1 MVVSSLKLSKMKRL
15 LATWV
20 LGGMIF
26 HTGATEKEIVKS
38 TLTEATVYSS
48 GVQLHHKANYNVNI
62 GVTEIIVEGI
72 SPYIDAR
79 SIQVKATGNVVILDS
94 KFSTYYPQPTI
105 KVSEDGVPLKIKKD
119 IKLLEDSLKLMAFD
133 IQEIQDEID
142 VLNSTKSILANNG
155 VIRGQGK
162 VNDSLNL
169 LKQAV
174 DYYSVKMNEL
184 NKKLIALN
192 KRKQEKAEKKRGM
205 DDRLLALRNYQS
217 NGNYVAP
224 ENTTPIPRITV
235 TVSSKEVVSGKLNI
249 SYVASN
255 AGWTPYYDL
264 RSEAATGKLS
274 LTYKAQVYQNTGL
287 DWNDIKLNISTNN
300 PNANKT
306 KPELNPWYIDYTAY
320 RTEQMK
326 KSKMEI
332 ISQPNSVPQAAFNQG
347 FTLSNS
353 ALDDVNAMTA
363 DQFTTVVHHLIAAE
377 FKIDLPY
384 SIKSNNEQHM
394 VLIKQAELD
403 TKFKYY
409 TVPKLDPG
417 VYLVAQMTKLDE
429 LQLVPAKANIYFDGS
444 YIGETY
450 IDPTTMD
457 DTLNLSLGKD
467 PNIVVKRTLL
477 KKDSKEKIIAER
489 KERSFAYNIEVKNLK
504 SSNIE
509 LVIQDQVPITQNG
522 DITIESMELSK
533 GKLDEMTG
541 LVEWTINLK
550 AKETKAI
557 DFNFKIKHAKDK
569 IINL

>member
-1 MVVSSLKLSKMKRL
+1 MKRI
-15 LATWV
+15 LAAWV

-26 HTGATEKEIVKS
+26 QAGATEKEIVKS
-38 TLTEATVYSS
+38 TLTEVTVYSQ
-48 GVQLHHKANYNVNI
+48 GAQLHHKANFNVKV

-79 SIQVKATGNVVILDS
+79 SIQVKAIGNVVILDS
-94 KFSTYYPQPTI
+94 KFSTYYPQPTA
-105 KVSEDGVPLKIKKD
+105 VSVDGIPLKIKKD
-119 IKLLEDSLKLMAFD
+119 IKLLEDSLKIMAFD

-142 VLNSTKSILANNG
+142 VLNATKNILTNNG

-174 DYYSVKMNEL
+174 DYYSLKMVEL
-184 NKKLIALN
+184 NKKLLVLN
-192 KRKQEKAEKKRGM
+192 KRKQERVEKKRGM
-205 DDRLLALRNYQS
+205 DERLQDYRNYEN
-217 NGNYVAP
+217 NGNYNP
-224 ENTTPIPRITV
+224 QENAKPIPRVTI
-235 TVSSKEVVSGKLNI
+235 TVSSKELVTGKLNL
-249 SYVASN
+249 SYVVTN

-264 RSEAATGKLS
+264 RSEASTGKLS

-287 DWNDIKLNISTNN
+287 DWNEVKLNISTNN
-300 PNANKT
+300 PRANKT

-320 RTEQMK
+320 RQVTEK
-326 KSKMEI
+326 KSKMEYLSETNAI
-332 ISQPNSVPQAAFNQG
+332 PQAAFNQG
-347 FTLSNS
+347 FTLNE
-353 ALDDVNAMTA
+353 DVFKDAMTA

-384 SIKSNNEQHM
+384 NIKSNNEQHM

-409 TVPKLDPG
+409 SVPKMDAG

-477 KKDSKEKIIAER
+477 KKDCKEKIIGEK
-489 KERSFAYNIEVKNLK
+489 KERTFAYQFEVLNLK
-504 SSNIE
+504 SSAIE
-509 LVIQDQVPITQNG
+509 LVIQDQLPVTQNA
-522 DITIESMELSK
+522 DITIEATELSK
-533 GKLDEMTG
+533 GKQDDVSG
-541 LVEWTINLK
+541 LIEWTLNLK
-550 AKETKAI
+550 GKETKKF
-557 DFNFKIKHAKDK
+557 DFNFKVKHAKDK
-569 IINL
+569 IINI

>member
-1 MVVSSLKLSKMKRL
+1 MKRI
-15 LATWV
+15 LAAWV

-26 HTGATEKEIVKS
+26 QAGATEKEIVKS
-38 TLTEATVYSS
+38 TLTEVTVYSQ
-48 GVQLHHKANYNVNI
+48 GAQLHHKANFNVKV

-79 SIQVKATGNVVILDS
+79 SIQVKAIGNVVILDS
-94 KFSTYYPQPTI
+94 KFSTYYPQPTA
-105 KVSEDGVPLKIKKD
+105 VSVDGIPLKIKKD
-119 IKLLEDSLKLMAFD
+119 IKLLEDSLKIMAFD

-142 VLNSTKSILANNG
+142 VLNATKNILTNNG

-174 DYYSVKMNEL
+174 DYYSLKMVEL
-184 NKKLIALN
+184 NKKLLVLN
-192 KRKQEKAEKKRGM
+192 KRKQERVEKKRGM
-205 DDRLLALRNYQS
+205 DERLQDYRNYEN
-217 NGNYVAP
+217 NGNYNP
-224 ENTTPIPRITV
+224 QENAKPIPRVTI
-235 TVSSKEVVSGKLNI
+235 TVSSKELVTGKLNL
-249 SYVASN
+249 SYVVTN

-264 RSEAATGKLS
+264 RSEASTGKLS

-287 DWNDIKLNISTNN
+287 DWNEVKLNISTNN
-300 PNANKT
+300 PRANKT

-320 RTEQMK
+320 RKVTEK
-326 KSKMEI
+326 KSKMEYLSETNAI
-332 ISQPNSVPQAAFNQG
+332 PQAAFNQG
-347 FTLSNS
+347 FTLNE
-353 ALDDVNAMTA
+353 DVKDAMTA

-384 SIKSNNEQHM
+384 NIKSNNEQHM

-409 TVPKLDPG
+409 SVPKMDAG

-477 KKDSKEKIIAER
+477 KKDCKEKIIGEK
-489 KERSFAYNIEVKNLK
+489 KERTFAYQFEVLNLK
-504 SSNIE
+504 SSAIE
-509 LVIQDQVPITQNG
+509 LVIQDQLPVTQNA
-522 DITIESMELSK
+522 DITIEATELSK
-533 GKLDEMTG
+533 GKQDDVSG
-541 LVEWTINLK
+541 LIEWTLNLK
-550 AKETKAI
+550 GKETKKF
-557 DFNFKIKHAKDK
+557 DFNFKVKHAKDK
-569 IINL
+569 IISI

>member
-1 MVVSSLKLSKMKRL
+1 MKRI
-15 LATWV
+15 LAAWV

-26 HTGATEKEIVKS
+26 QAGATEKEIVKS
-38 TLTEATVYSS
+38 TLTEVTVYSQ
-48 GVQLHHKANYNVNI
+48 GAQLHHKANFNVKVGI
-62 GVTEIIVEGI
+62 TEIIVEGI
-72 SPYIDAR
+72 SQYIDPR

-94 KFSTYYPQPTI
+94 KYSTYYPQPTI

-119 IKLLEDSLKLMAFD
+119 IKLLEDSLKLLGFD

-142 VLNSTKSILANNG
+142 VLNATKNILSNNG

-174 DYYSVKMNEL
+174 DYYSMKMVEL
-184 NKKLIALN
+184 NKKLLALN
-192 KRKQEKAEKKRGM
+192 KKKQERLDKKRGM
-205 DDRLLALRNYQS
+205 DERLQAFRNYET
-217 NGNYVAP
+217 NGNYNQQ
-224 ENTTPIPRITV
+224 ENINPIPRVTI
-235 TVSSKEVVSGKLNI
+235 TVSSKELVSGKLNL
-249 SYVASN
+249 SYVVSN

-264 RSEAATGKLS
+264 RSEASTGKLS

-287 DWNDIKLNISTNN
+287 DWNEVKLNISTNN

-306 KPELNPWYIDYTAY
+306 KPELNPWYINYNTY
-320 RTEQMK
+320 RQVSDK
-326 KSKMEI
+326 KTKMEYF
-332 ISQPNSVPQAAFNQG
+332 SQPNAIPQAAFNSG
-347 FTLSNS
+347 FTFQGDLEKD
-353 ALDDVNAMTA
+353 ALTA

-384 SIKSNNEQHM
+384 NIKSNSEQHM

-409 TVPKLDPG
+409 SVPKLDPG

-467 PNIVVKRTLL
+467 PSIVVKRTLV
-477 KKDSKEKIIAER
+477 KQDCKEKIIGDK
-489 KERSFAYNIEVKNLK
+489 KERTFAYQIEVLNLK
-504 SSNIE
+504 SSAIE
-509 LVIQDQVPITQNG
+509 LVIQDQLPITQNA
-522 DITIESMELSK
+522 DITIEATELSK
-533 GKLDEMTG
+533 GKLDETSG
-541 LVEWTINLK
+541 LIQWALNLK
-550 AKETKAI
+550 GKETKKF
-557 DFNFKIKHAKDK
+557 DFNFKIKHNKDLQ
-569 IINL
+569 INI

>member
-1 MVVSSLKLSKMKRL
+1 MKRI
-15 LATWV
+15 LAAWV
-20 LGGMIF
+20 LGGIIF
-26 HTGATEKEIVKS
+26 QAGATEKEIVKS
-38 TLTEATVYSS
+38 TLTEVTVYSQ
-48 GVQLHHKANYNVNI
+48 GAQLHHKANFNVKI

-72 SPYIDAR
+72 SPFIDAR

-94 KFSTYYPQPTI
+94 KFSTYYPQPTA
-105 KVSEDGVPLKIKKD
+105 VSVDGVPLKIKKD
-119 IKLLEDSLKLMAFD
+119 IKLLEDSLKTLAFD

-142 VLNSTKSILANNG
+142 VLNATKNILTNNG

-174 DYYSVKMNEL
+174 DYYSLKMVEL
-184 NKKLIALN
+184 NKKLLALN
-192 KRKQEKAEKKRGM
+192 KKKQERMEKKRGM
-205 DDRLLALRNYQS
+205 DDRLQAYRNYEN
-217 NGNYVAP
+217 NGNYNP
-224 ENTTPIPRITV
+224 QENIKPIPRVTI
-235 TVSSKEVVSGKLNI
+235 TVSSKELVTGKLNL
-249 SYVASN
+249 SYVVSN

-264 RSEAATGKLS
+264 RSEASTGKLS
-274 LTYKAQVYQNTGL
+274 LTYKAQVYQNTDL
-287 DWNDIKLNISTNN
+287 DWNEVKLNISTNN
-300 PNANKT
+300 PRANKT

-320 RTEQMK
+320 RQVTEK
-326 KSKMEI
+326 KSKMEYLSETNAI
-332 ISQPNSVPQAAFNQG
+332 PQAAFNQG
-347 FTLSNS
+347 FTLNNTTFDS
-353 ALDDVNAMTA
+353 DAMTA

-384 SIKSNNEQHM
+384 NIKSNNEQHM

-409 TVPKLDPG
+409 SVPKMDPG
-417 VYLVAQMTKLDE
+417 VYLVAQMTKLDD

-477 KKDSKEKIIAER
+477 KKDSKEKIIGEK
-489 KERSFAYNIEVKNLK
+489 KERTFAYQIEVLNLK
-504 SSNIE
+504 STAIE
-509 LVIQDQVPITQNG
+509 LVIQDQLPITQNA
-522 DITIESMELSK
+522 DITIESTELSR
-533 GKLDEMTG
+533 GKLDETSG
-541 LVEWTINLK
+541 LVEWSMNLK
-550 AKETKAI
+550 GKETKKF

-569 IINL
+569 IINI

>member
-1 MVVSSLKLSKMKRL
+1 MKRI
-15 LATWV
+15 LAAWV

-26 HTGATEKEIVKS
+26 QAGATEKEIVKS
-38 TLTEATVYSS
+38 TLTEVTVYSQ
-48 GVQLHHKANYNVNI
+48 GAQLHHKANFNVKI
-62 GVTEIIVEGI
+62 GITEIIVEGI

-94 KFSTYYPQPTI
+94 KFSTYYPQPTA
-105 KVSEDGVPLKIKKD
+105 VTVDGIPLKIQKD
-119 IKLLEDSLKLMAFD
+119 IKLLEDSLKIMAFD

-142 VLNSTKSILANNG
+142 VLNATKNILTNNG

-174 DYYSVKMNEL
+174 DYYSLKMVEL
-184 NKKLIALN
+184 NKKLLALN
-192 KRKQEKAEKKRGM
+192 KKKQERMEKKRGM
-205 DDRLLALRNYQS
+205 DDRLQVYRNYEN
-217 NGNYVAP
+217 NGNYNP
-224 ENTTPIPRITV
+224 QENSKPIPRVTI
-235 TVSSKEVVSGKLNI
+235 TVSSKEIVTGKLNL
-249 SYVASN
+249 SYVVSN

-264 RSEAATGKLS
+264 RSEASTGKLN

-287 DWNDIKLNISTNN
+287 DWNDVKLNISTNN
-300 PNANKT
+300 PRANKT

-320 RTEQMK
+320 RQVTQK
-326 KSKMEI
+326 KTKMEYL
-332 ISQPNSVPQAAFNQG
+332 SEPNAIPQAAFNHG
-347 FTLSNS
+347 FTFSEDLDKN
-353 ALDDVNAMTA
+353 ALTA

-384 SIKSNNEQHM
+384 NIKSNNEQHM
-394 VLIKQAELD
+394 VLIKQTELD

-409 TVPKLDPG
+409 SVPKLDPG
-417 VYLVAQMTKLDE
+417 VYLVAQMTKLDD

-477 KKDSKEKIIAER
+477 KKDCKEKIIGEK
-489 KERSFAYNIEVKNLK
+489 KERTFAYQFEVLNLK
-504 SSNIE
+504 STAIE
-509 LVIQDQVPITQNG
+509 LVIQDQLPITQNA
-522 DITIESMELSK
+522 DITIESTELSR
-533 GKLDEMTG
+533 GKLNETSG
-541 LVEWTINLK
+541 LVEWSMNLK
-550 AKETKAI
+550 GKETKKY

-569 IINL
+569 IINI

>member
-1 MVVSSLKLSKMKRL
+1 MKRI
-15 LATWV
+15 LAAWV

-26 HTGATEKEIVKS
+26 QAGATEKEIVKS
-38 TLTEATVYSS
+38 TLTEVTVYSQ
-48 GVQLHHKANYNVNI
+48 GAQLHHKANFNVKV

-79 SIQVKATGNVVILDS
+79 SIQVKAIGNVVILDS
-94 KFSTYYPQPTI
+94 KFSTYYPQPTA
-105 KVSEDGVPLKIKKD
+105 VSVDGIPLKIKKD
-119 IKLLEDSLKLMAFD
+119 IKLLEDSLKIMAFD

-142 VLNSTKSILANNG
+142 VLNATKNILTNNG

-174 DYYSVKMNEL
+174 DYYSLKMVEL
-184 NKKLIALN
+184 NKKLLVLN
-192 KRKQEKAEKKRGM
+192 KRKQERMEKKRGM
-205 DDRLLALRNYQS
+205 DERLQDYRNYEN
-217 NGNYVAP
+217 NGNYKP
-224 ENTTPIPRITV
+224 QENTKPIPRVTI
-235 TVSSKEVVSGKLNI
+235 TVSSKELVTGKLNL
-249 SYVASN
+249 SYVVSN

-264 RSEAATGKLS
+264 RSEASTGKLS

-287 DWNDIKLNISTNN
+287 DWNDVKLNISTNN
-300 PNANKT
+300 PRANKT

-320 RTEQMK
+320 RQVTEK
-326 KSKMEI
+326 KSRMEYLSETNAI
-332 ISQPNSVPQAAFNQG
+332 PQAAFNQG
-347 FTLSNS
+347 FTMSEELGK
-353 ALDDVNAMTA
+353 DAMTA

-384 SIKSNNEQHM
+384 NIKSNNEQHM

-409 TVPKLDPG
+409 SVPKMDPG

-477 KKDSKEKIIAER
+477 KKDSKEKIIGEK
-489 KERSFAYNIEVKNLK
+489 KERTFAYQFEVLNLK
-504 SSNIE
+504 SSAIE
-509 LVIQDQVPITQNG
+509 LVIQDQLPVTQNA
-522 DITIESMELSK
+522 DITIEATELSK
-533 GKLDEMTG
+533 GKQDDVSG
-541 LVEWTINLK
+541 LIEWTLNLK
-550 AKETKAI
+550 GKETKKF
-557 DFNFKIKHAKDK
+557 DFNFKVKHAKDK
-569 IINL
+569 IINI

>member
-1 MVVSSLKLSKMKRL
+1 MKRI
-15 LATWV
+15 LAAWV

-26 HTGATEKEIVKS
+26 QAGATEKEIVKS
-38 TLTEATVYSS
+38 TLTEVTVYSQ
-48 GVQLHHKANYNVNI
+48 GAQLHHKANFNVKI

-72 SPYIDAR
+72 SPFIDAR

-94 KFSTYYPQPTI
+94 KFSTYYPQPTA
-105 KVSEDGVPLKIKKD
+105 VSVDGIPLKIKKD
-119 IKLLEDSLKLMAFD
+119 IKLLEDSLKIMAFD

-142 VLNSTKSILANNG
+142 VLNATKNILTNNG

-174 DYYSVKMNEL
+174 DYYSLKMVEL
-184 NKKLIALN
+184 NKKLLALN
-192 KRKQEKAEKKRGM
+192 KKKQERMEKKRGM
-205 DDRLLALRNYQS
+205 DDRLQAYRNYEN
-217 NGNYVAP
+217 NGNYNP
-224 ENTTPIPRITV
+224 QENSKPIPRVTI
-235 TVSSKEVVSGKLNI
+235 TVSSKELVTGKLNL
-249 SYVASN
+249 SYVVSN

-264 RSEAATGKLS
+264 RSEASTGKLN

-287 DWNDIKLNISTNN
+287 DWNDVKLNISTNN
-300 PNANKT
+300 PRANKT

-320 RTEQMK
+320 RQVTQK
-326 KSKMEI
+326 KTKMEYL
-332 ISQPNSVPQAAFNQG
+332 SEPNAIPQAAFNQG
-347 FTLSNS
+347 FTFSEDLEK
-353 ALDDVNAMTA
+353 NAMTA

-384 SIKSNNEQHM
+384 NIKSNNEQHM
-394 VLIKQAELD
+394 VLIKQTELD

-409 TVPKLDPG
+409 SVPKLDPG
-417 VYLVAQMTKLDE
+417 VYLVAQMTKLDD

-477 KKDSKEKIIAER
+477 KKDCKEKIIGEK
-489 KERSFAYNIEVKNLK
+489 KERTFAYQFEVLNLK
-504 SSNIE
+504 STAIE
-509 LVIQDQVPITQNG
+509 LVIQDQLPITQNA
-522 DITIESMELSK
+522 DITIESTELSR
-533 GKLDEMTG
+533 GKLDETSG
-541 LVEWTINLK
+541 LVEWSMNLK
-550 AKETKAI
+550 GKETKKF

-569 IINL
+569 IINI